1 MTNPLGSLG
10 RRHYV
15 SLSGLESILKDLKRD
30 HDLDIQG
37 TSRRTLKRAR
47 DVEVDIETPH
57 GQVLTEMTIQL
68 LTKSSRTEL
77 QEKALP
83 VLNLGAFLWHA
94 CQSLPQFAAFFQR
107 RLGQHAS
114 TAESPWQI
122 CLYADEITPGNP
134 LKASNTR
141 KVWAFYLSFAEFGA
155 EARCQED
162 MWFCV
167 CLARTSVVQK
177 MRGGLSELT
186 NLLAQSLHRQLA
198 TGCLLT
204 ISGERVMFF
213 ATVQTMVADEA
224 ALKAAF
230 AVKGASG
237 IAPCALC
244 SNVVSRR
251 SGLDEHDVTGEL
263 AAIHETDV
271 LRFRARSDDDLWSAH
286 AALQAR
292 HGSIAAAAFE
302 QMEKS
307 LGVNFNPHGVL
318 AARSLPLVSTWM
330 FDWLHIY
337 CVTGLFNLELGLL
350 LPVIYAAGYSHT
362 ALHQFMAALRWPQH
376 LTTRRQEALRHFEK
390 KHEPGEYFKGEAS
403 ACLSAYSMLRIF
415 LLSLDRATWGEELD
429 KAARSFLKLCTVL
442 DLLLAGNRG
451 QDVNAQQLQGK
462 IVAHCRAFLVAYGR
476 DRVIPKFHYALHLG
490 LIAETKQLIS
500 CFTHERK
507 HRHIKQIANNMHN
520 PQDWFE
526 RSVFKDVWGRVLLTL
541 EEASET
547 LQPHLVSPA
556 AAPALLQFQ
565 LAAAFGPEAAINA
578 GVSLNAVV
586 APGQSCQRGDIVLC
600 NNGRVAEL
608 WLHTRL
614 SDGRLMSLLSFL
626 ESRGGNKFKC
636 TGNAEFVESALI
648 SRACIFSR
656 DGDVLTALP

>member
-68 LTKSSRTEL
+68 LTKSSKTEL

-141 KVWAFYLSFAEFGA
+141 KVWAFYLSFAELGA

-167 CLARTSVVQK
+167 CLARASVVQK

-186 NLLAQSLHRQLA
+186 NLLVQSLHRQLA

-213 ATVQTMVADEA
+213 ATVLCHA
-224 ALKAAF
+224 AWMNMTL
-230 AVKGASG
+230 
-237 IAPCALC
+237 I
-244 SNVVSRR
+244 
-251 SGLDEHDVTGEL
+251 TGEL

-271 LRFRARSDDDLWSAH
+271 LKFRARSDDDLWSAH

-292 HGSIAAAAFE
+292 RGSIAAAAFE
-302 QMEKS
+302 QTEKS

-350 LPVIYAAGYSHT
+350 LPVIYAAGYSYT
-362 ALHQFMAALRWPQH
+362 ALRQFMAALRWPQR

-403 ACLSAYSMLRIF
+403 ACLSAYPMLRIF

-442 DLLLAGNRG
+442 DLLLAGDRG

-462 IVAHCRAFLVAYGR
+462 IVARCRAFLVAYGR

-541 EEASET
+541 EDASET

-565 LAAAFGPEAAINA
+565 LAAAFGPAAAINA

-586 APGQSCQRGDIVLC
+586 APGQSCQRWDIVLC

-614 SDGRLMSLLSFL
+614 NDGRLMSLLSFL

-636 TGNAEFVESALI
+636 TGNEFVESALI
-648 SRACIFSR
+648 GRACIFSR
-656 DGDVLTALP
+656 DGDLLTVLP

>member
-15 SLSGLESILKDLKRD
+15 SLSGLESVLKDLKRD

-47 DVEVDIETPH
+47 DAEVDIETPH

-83 VLNLGAFLWHA
+83 VLNLGA

-114 TAESPWQI
+114 TPESPWQI

-186 NLLAQSLHRQLA
+186 NLLVQSLHRQLA
-198 TGCLLT
+198 AGCLLT

-237 IAPCALC
+237 IVPCALC

-251 SGLDEHDVTGEL
+251 SGLEEHDAEL
-263 AAIHETDV
+263 VAISEVDV
-271 LRFRARSDDDLWSAH
+271 AKFRARSDEDLWTAH
-286 AALQAR
+286 AALQRR
-292 HGSIAAAAFE
+292 HGSIPAAAFE

-330 FDWLHIY
+330 FDWLHVY

-362 ALHQFMAALRWPQH
+362 AMHQFLAALQWPQH
-376 LTTRRQEALRHFEK
+376 LTSRRQETLRHFEK
-390 KHEPGEYFKGEAS
+390 KHETGEYFKGEAS
-403 ACLSAYSMLRIF
+403 VCLSAYPLVRIY
-415 LLSLDRATWGEELD
+415 LLSLNRAAWDQELER
-429 KAARSFLKLCTVL
+429 AARSFLKLCAVL
-442 DLLLAGNRG
+442 DLLLAANRG
-451 QDVNAQQLQGK
+451 QEVNAQELQDK
-462 IVAHCRAFLVAYGR
+462 IVLHSKTFLTCYGR
-476 DRVIPKFHYALHLG
+476 ECVIPKFHYALHLG
-490 LIAETKQLIS
+490 MIARSKQLIS

-507 HRHIKQIANNMHN
+507 HRHIKQVANNLHN
-520 PQDWFE
+520 PQHWFE
-526 RSVFKDVWGRVLLTL
+526 ASVLKDVWGRALQRVD
-541 EEASET
+541 EASRMM
-547 LQPHLVSPA
+547 QPHLLSPTP
-556 AAPALLQFQ
+556 APAVLKVHVTSV
-565 LAAAFGPEAAINA
+565 FGPEAAMTA
-578 GVSLNAVV
+578 EVALGAVV
-586 APGQSCQRGDIVLC
+586 APGQSCHRGDVVLCSAGRVAEVWLHVRLSDARLVSLQSFWESQGANRFKTSDNAAFVDSAVICCACVCRRDAGDIVL
-600 NNGRVAEL
+600 V
-608 WLHTRL
+608 
-614 SDGRLMSLLSFL
+614 
-626 ESRGGNKFKC
+626 
-636 TGNAEFVESALI
+636 V
-648 SRACIFSR
+648 
-656 DGDVLTALP
+656 P